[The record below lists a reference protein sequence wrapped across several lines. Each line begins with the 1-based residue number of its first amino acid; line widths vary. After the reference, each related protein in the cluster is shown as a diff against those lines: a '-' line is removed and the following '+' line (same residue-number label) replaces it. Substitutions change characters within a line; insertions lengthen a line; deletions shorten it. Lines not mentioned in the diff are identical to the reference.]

1 MNATSPCAGALDTRG
16 LIAAIALGTL
26 GALTIMAAPGF
37 VMLFHAQ
44 SQLPDQQLGFVAAW
58 DINATAVAIGVA
70 TLLISRIN
78 WRVLAFVGALLIIVG
93 SLATAA
99 SHSYAAIVAARV
111 CTGVGEGL
119 AIAVSF
125 AALGSAAS
133 PDRAFG
139 IYLIVGL
146 VVTAAALALFPI
158 LEASIGAPVTFAG
171 IAGIALLTAF
181 LLPWL
186 PVCNPKIT
194 PASLVAVT
202 WSRPLAFGGLAGV
215 FLYFIAQGAMWSYFE
230 RIGNASGVDP
240 LSIGQATAIS
250 SFAGGAGS
258 LVAVLLSTR
267 CARIWPLVVS
277 GLISL
282 ASFYLLSGHV
292 VAGTL
297 IVAGILFNFAWN
309 LSQPLLSG
317 LCAEAD
323 SHGRVVVAMGCIQTV
338 GFGAGP
344 ALGALVLHNHDFAP
358 VAWLSA
364 VVLVV
369 SLVIVLVGIRAEN
382 RRVTVSSAQAERTH
396 A

>member
-1 MNATSPCAGALDTRG
+1 LNATKPCVGALDTRG
-16 LIAAIALGTL
+16 LIAAVALGIL
-26 GALTIMAAPGF
+26 GALTIMAVPGF

-44 SQLPDQQLGFVAAW
+44 SQLTDRQLGFVAAW

-70 TLLISRIN
+70 TFFIARVNWRLLALAGLLLI
-78 WRVLAFVGALLIIVG
+78 AAG

-99 SHSYAAIVAARV
+99 SHGYAGIVAARV
-111 CTGVGEGL
+111 CAGLGEGL
-119 AIAVSF
+119 AIAVAF

-146 VVTAAALALFPI
+146 IVSAVALALFPI
-158 LEASIGAPVTFAG
+158 LEADFGAPATFIG
-171 IAGIALLTAF
+171 IAGVAVLAVL

-186 PVCNPKIT
+186 PTCNPKIT

-202 WSRPLAFGGLAGV
+202 WSRPLTFGGLAGV

-230 RIGNASGVDP
+230 RIGNASGIDP
-240 LSIGQATAIS
+240 LRIGQALAIS

-267 CARIWPLVVS
+267 CARAWPLIAS
-277 GLISL
+277 GVISIV
-282 ASFYLLSGHV
+282 SFYLLSGQV
-292 VAGTL
+292 VASTL

-344 ALGALVLHNHDFAP
+344 ALAAMVLHDNDFAP

-364 VVLVV
+364 AVLVV
-369 SLVIVLVGIRAEN
+369 SLFIVLAGMRAES
-382 RRVTVSSAQAERTH
+382 RRLLTAAR
-396 A
+396 AD

>member
-1 MNATSPCAGALDTRG
+1 
-16 LIAAIALGTL
+16 
-26 GALTIMAAPGF
+26 MAVPGF
-37 VMLFHAQ
+37 VMLFHSQ
-44 SQLPDQQLGFVAAW
+44 SQLTDRQLGFVAAW
-58 DINATAVAIGVA
+58 DINATAVAIGIA
-70 TLLISRIN
+70 TFFISRVN
-78 WRVLAFVGALLIIVG
+78 WRVVALLGVLLIVVG
-93 SLATAA
+93 SLATGA
-99 SHSYAAIVAARV
+99 SHGYVSITAARV
-111 CTGVGEGL
+111 CAGLGQGL

-125 AALGSAAS
+125 AALGSAAN

-139 IYLIVGL
+139 VYLIVGL
-146 VVTAAALALFPI
+146 VVSAAALALFPV
-158 LEASIGAPVTFAG
+158 LEAQFGASTTFVG
-171 IAGIALLTAF
+171 IAGVAMLTAL

-186 PVCNPKIT
+186 PTCSPRVT
-194 PASLVAVT
+194 TASLIATT
-202 WSRPLAFGGLAGV
+202 WSRPLAFSGLMGV

-240 LSIGQATAIS
+240 LQIGRAMAIS

-267 CARIWPLVVS
+267 CARAWPLIVS
-277 GLISL
+277 GVISL
-282 ASFYLLSGHV
+282 VSFYMLSGHV
-292 VAGTL
+292 VASTL

-344 ALGALVLHNHDFAP
+344 ALAAMALHDHNFAP
-358 VAWLSA
+358 VAGLSA
-364 VVLVV
+364 VVLVA
-369 SLVIVLVGIRAEN
+369 SLVIVLAGIRAER
-382 RRVTVSSAQAERTH
+382 RRVMVPAPEAERTH

>member
-1 MNATSPCAGALDTRG
+1 MNVTTPCIGTLDTRG
-16 LIAAIALGTL
+16 LIAAVVLGTI

-44 SQLPDQQLGFVAAW
+44 SQLTDQQLGFVAAW
-58 DINATAVAIGVA
+58 DINATAVAIGLA
-70 TLLISRIN
+70 TFLIARVN
-78 WRVLAFVGALLIIVG
+78 WRVLAFAGVLLIAVG
-93 SLATAA
+93 SAATAM
-99 SHSYAAIVAARV
+99 SHGYSGIVAARV
-111 CTGVGEGL
+111 CAGLGEGL

-133 PDRAFG
+133 PDRSFG

-146 VVTAAALALFPI
+146 VVTSAALALFPI
-158 LEASIGAPVTFAG
+158 LEARFGAPNVFIGVAG
-171 IAGIALLTAF
+171 TAALTAL

-186 PVCNPKIT
+186 PPCSPKIT
-194 PASLVAVT
+194 PATLIAVT
-202 WSRPLAFGGLAGV
+202 WSRHLTFSGLAGV

-230 RIGNASGVDP
+230 RIGHASGVDP
-240 LSIGQATAIS
+240 VRIGQALAIS

-267 CARIWPLVVS
+267 CARAWPLTVS
-277 GLISL
+277 GVISL
-282 ASFYLLSGHV
+282 VSFYLLTGHV
-292 VAGTL
+292 EASTL
-297 IVAGILFNFAWN
+297 IAAGILFNFAWN

-323 SHGRVVVAMGCIQTV
+323 SHGRVVVAMGCIQTI

-344 ALGALVLHNHDFAP
+344 ALAATVLHNDDYAP

-364 VVLVV
+364 GVLVA
-369 SLVIVLVGIRAEN
+369 SLIIVLAGLRIES
-382 RRVTVSSAQAERTH
+382 RRTIAPASAG
-396 A
+396 

>member
-1 MNATSPCAGALDTRG
+1 LNATTPSVGALDTRG
-16 LIAAIALGTL
+16 LIAAIALGIL
-26 GALTIMAAPGF
+26 GALTIMAVPGF

-44 SQLPDQQLGFVAAW
+44 AQLTDRELGFVAAW

-70 TLLISRIN
+70 TFFIARVN
-78 WRVLAFVGALLIIVG
+78 WRLLALAGAFLIVAG

-99 SHSYAAIVAARV
+99 SHGYAAIVAARA
-111 CTGVGEGL
+111 CTGLGEGL

-139 IYLIVGL
+139 IYLIIGL

-158 LEASIGAPVTFAG
+158 LEADFGAPSTFVG
-171 IAGIALLTAF
+171 IAGVAVLAALLI
-181 LLPWL
+181 PWL
-186 PVCNPKIT
+186 PACNPRIT
-194 PASLVAVT
+194 PAALVAVT

-230 RIGNASGVDP
+230 RIGNANGIDP
-240 LSIGQATAIS
+240 LRIGQALAIS

-267 CARIWPLVVS
+267 CARAWPLIVS
-277 GLISL
+277 GAISIV
-282 ASFYLLSGHV
+282 SFYLLSGQV
-292 VAGTL
+292 GASTL

-344 ALGALVLHNHDFAP
+344 ALAAMVLRGHDFAP

-364 VVLVV
+364 AVLVV
-369 SLVIVLVGIRAEN
+369 SLIIVLAGMRAES
-382 RRVTVSSAQAERTH
+382 RRVMAAASTG
-396 A
+396 

>member
-1 MNATSPCAGALDTRG
+1 MNATSPCVGALDTRG
-16 LIAAIALGTL
+16 LIAAIVLGTV
-26 GALTIMAAPGF
+26 GALTIFAVPGF
-37 VMLFHAQ
+37 VMLFHSQ
-44 SQLPDQQLGFVAAW
+44 SQLTDRQLGFVAAW
-58 DINATAVAIGVA
+58 DINASAAAIGVA
-70 TLLISRIN
+70 TFFISRLN
-78 WRVLAFVGALLIIVG
+78 WRVLALVGALLIVVG
-93 SLATAA
+93 SLGTAA
-99 SHSYAAIVAARV
+99 SHGYASIVMARV
-111 CTGVGEGL
+111 CAGVGEGL

-125 AALGSAAS
+125 AALGSAAN

-146 VVTAAALALFPI
+146 VASAAALALVPI
-158 LEASIGAPVTFAG
+158 LEASVGAPTTFVG
-171 IAGIALLTAF
+171 IAAVALVSAL

-186 PVCNPKIT
+186 PSCNPKIT
-194 PASLVAVT
+194 PTTLLAVT

-230 RIGNASGVDP
+230 RIGNASGVDAVR
-240 LSIGQATAIS
+240 IGQALAIS

-258 LVAVLLSTR
+258 LVAILLSTR
-267 CARIWPLVVS
+267 CARVWPLIVS

-282 ASFYLLSGHV
+282 VSFYLLSGHV
-292 VAGTL
+292 VVSTL

-323 SHGRVVVAMGCIQTV
+323 SHGRVVVAMGCIQTI

-344 ALGALVLHNHDFAP
+344 ALGAMVLHDHDFGP

-369 SLVIVLVGIRAEN
+369 SLVIVIVGIRAEH
-382 RRVTVSSAQAERTH
+382 RRVTVPH
-396 A
+396 AGVAS